1 MRILRFI
8 PVLFL
13 LFAMSSCDIID
24 APFEET
30 TNSGGNNNNDTAA
43 LVAGPYTRKVL
54 LEDFTGFKCGNCPR
68 AADRVLDMQKN
79 GYNEKMVV
87 ISIHAGNLAV
97 PDNTGDEF
105 RTDFRTPEGDVLNTA
120 FSIPFYP
127 SGLINRTENGRK
139 FIDGQWKN
147 IIDTI
152 AVKAPEAH
160 IGIKTTWSDGDSSV
174 KIDLGIKYLQAGGD
188 KERLAIY
195 MIEDSV
201 IDWQLD
207 TYHVGVPNSG
217 HIEDYVH
224 RHMFRTSIDGGAWG
238 RYLDQGVPIV
248 VGRTFFKTVSYSFKG
263 KKFNPK
269 HCAIV
274 AFTYDDNTKRVR
286 QVAEMHVKH

>member
-1 MRILRFI
+1 MRNLTFI
-8 PVLFL
+8 SILFL
-13 LFAMSSCDIID
+13 LVSLSSCDIIE

-30 TNSGGNNNNDTAA
+30 TNNGGNNNDTAI
-43 LVAGPYTRKVL
+43 LVAGPYSRKVL

-68 AADRVLDMQKN
+68 AADKVVEMQQT
-79 GYNEKMVV
+79 GYEDKMVV
-87 ISIHAGNLAV
+87 ISIHAGGLAI
-97 PDNTGDEF
+97 PDASGTEF
-105 RTDFRTPEGDVLNTA
+105 RTDFRTPEGDALNTA

-127 SGLINRTENGRK
+127 AGLINRTDNGRK
-139 FIDGQWKN
+139 FVDGQWKN

-152 AVKAPEAH
+152 ATKAPEAH
-160 IGIKTTWSDGDSSV
+160 IGMKTTWNEADSSV
-174 KIDLGIKYLQAGGD
+174 KIDLGIKYLQAGSD

-207 TYHVGVPNSG
+207 TYHLGVPNGG
-217 HIEDYVH
+217 HIEDYEH
-224 RHMFRTSIDGGAWG
+224 RHVFRTSVDGGAWG
-238 RYLDQGVPIV
+238 RYLQQGVPIS
-248 VGRTFFKTVSYSFKG
+248 VGKTFFKTVNYSFKG

-286 QVAEMHVKH
+286 QVAEKHVKP